1 MNESPEAVQPVLQYS
16 VACRRVQQVTPG
28 VFTLH
33 EVSNAYST
41 ARGNPAVLF
50 FLVDCW
56 TDGRGEWTDQVVI
69 YRPGGQEAIRT
80 KQVTVKLASAE
91 AQHVVVHQVVL
102 AIQEEGFHQVEVLL
116 GERVVA
122 RYRLR
127 LSLRDTPPPAQEA

>member
-1 MNESPEAVQPVLQYS
+1 MNEPQDSVEPVLQYS
-16 VACRRVQQVTPG
+16 VACRRVQQVSSG

-41 ARGNPAVLF
+41 ARNNPAVLV

-69 YRPGGQEAIRT
+69 YRPGGQEAVRT
-80 KQVTVKLASAE
+80 KKVTVKLAAAE

-102 AIQEEGFHQVEVLL
+102 AVQEEGFHQVEVLL

-127 LSLRDTPPPAQEA
+127 ITLRDTAQSESA